1 MATYQ
6 ARIED
11 LIGTP
16 SAGAD
21 AQLLTDCLTDSA
33 KDIINLAPVNELWAL
48 SVLSADKT
56 SNGIT
61 LATTGIKL
69 LQVEREN
76 GVDGQ
81 YVICKEVPMS
91 YERKVQ
97 DLNSMFYPTKQE
109 PVFLRK
115 ENKIYVYPAPG
126 ADPNAFKFT
135 TVAFPSI
142 DYNESMGDN
151 VFPVDWDAALVYG
164 AALKCCSRLMS
175 DVTVEYNDAT
185 TKAQNLIDGSDM
197 AGDSNTAE
205 SAQYWLLD
213 EDIEMVNATIA
224 TASSELSRAQVL
236 LSKKQSLAQDIEHIK
251 VLYRSAIETIFP
263 SQNPQQQGS

>member
-1 MATYQ
+1 MANYQ
-6 ARIED
+6 VRIED

-16 SAGAD
+16 TVPD
-21 AQLLTDCLTDSA
+21 TQLLSDCLTDA
-33 KDIINLAPVNELWAL
+33 ARDIINLAPINQLWAL
-48 SVLSADKT
+48 SSISDDIT
-56 SNGIT
+56 SNGYS
-61 LATTGIKL
+61 LASKGIKI

-97 DLNSMFYPTKQE
+97 DVNSMFYPSTEE

-115 ENKIYVYPAPG
+115 TNQLYVYPAPG
-126 ADPNAFKFT
+126 ASPNAFKVV
-135 TVAFPSI
+135 TVDFPSI
-142 DYNESMGDN
+142 AHTQDISDN
-151 VFPVDWDAALVYG
+151 VFPRDWDAALVYG
-164 AALKCCSRLMS
+164 AALRCCSRLMS

-185 TKAQNLIDGSDM
+185 TKAQNLIDGTDM
-197 AGDSNTAE
+197 GGDTEAQ
-205 SAQYWLLD
+205 SAQYWLDD

-251 VLYRSAIETIFP
+251 VLYRGAIEAIFP
-263 SQNPQQQGS
+263 SPSPEQQGR

>member
-1 MATYQ
+1 MANYQ
-6 ARIED
+6 VRIEN

-16 SAGAD
+16 TAAD
-21 AQLLTDCLTDSA
+21 TQLLSDCLTDA
-33 KDIINLAPVNELWAL
+33 ARDIINLAPINQLWAL
-48 SVLSADKT
+48 SSISDDIT
-56 SNGIT
+56 SNGYS
-61 LATTGIKL
+61 LASKGIKI

-97 DLNSMFYPTKQE
+97 DVNSMFYPSTEE

-115 ENKIYVYPAPG
+115 TNQLYVYPAPG
-126 ADPNAFKFT
+126 ASPNAFKVV
-135 TVAFPSI
+135 TVDFPSI
-142 DYNESMGDN
+142 AHTQDISDN
-151 VFPVDWDAALVYG
+151 VFPRDWDAALVYG
-164 AALKCCSRLMS
+164 AALRCCSRLMS

-185 TKAQNLIDGSDM
+185 AKAQALIDETSMG
-197 AGDSNTAE
+197 GDSNTAE

-251 VLYRSAIETIFP
+251 VLYRGAIEAIFP
-263 SQNPQQQGS
+263 SPSPEQQGR

>member
-1 MATYQ
+1 MANYQ
-6 ARIED
+6 VRIEN

-16 SAGAD
+16 TAAD
-21 AQLLTDCLTDSA
+21 TQLLSDCLTDA
-33 KDIINLAPVNELWAL
+33 ARDIINLAPINQLWAL
-48 SVLSADKT
+48 SSISDDIT
-56 SNGIT
+56 SNGYS
-61 LATTGIKL
+61 LASKGIKI

-97 DLNSMFYPTKQE
+97 DVNSMFYPSTEE

-115 ENKIYVYPAPG
+115 TNQLYVYPAPG
-126 ADPNAFKFT
+126 ASPNAFKVV
-135 TVAFPSI
+135 TVDFPSI
-142 DYNESMGDN
+142 AHTQDISDN
-151 VFPVDWDAALVYG
+151 VFPRDWDAALVYG
-164 AALKCCSRLMS
+164 AALRCCSRLMS

-185 TKAQNLIDGSDM
+185 TKAQNLIDGTDM
-197 AGDSNTAE
+197 GGDTEAQ
-205 SAQYWLLD
+205 SAQYWLDD

-251 VLYRSAIETIFP
+251 VLYRGAIEAIFP
-263 SQNPQQQGS
+263 SPSPEQQGR

>member
-1 MATYQ
+1 MANYQ
-6 ARIED
+6 TRIES

-16 SAGAD
+16 TTPD
-21 AQLLTDCLTDSA
+21 TQLLSDCLTDA
-33 KDIINLAPVNELWAL
+33 ARDIINLAPINQLWAL
-48 SVLSADKT
+48 SSISDDIT
-56 SNGIT
+56 SNGYS
-61 LATTGIKL
+61 LASKGIKI

-81 YVICKEVPMS
+81 YVICKEAPMS

-97 DLNSMFYPTKQE
+97 DVNSMFYPSTEE

-115 ENKIYVYPAPG
+115 TNQVYVYPTPG
-126 ADPNAFKFT
+126 SSDDSFKVV
-135 TVAFPSI
+135 TVDFPSI
-142 DYNESMGDN
+142 AHTQDISDN
-151 VFPVDWDAALVYG
+151 AFPRDWDAALVYG
-164 AALKCCSRLMS
+164 AALRCCSRLMS

-185 TKAQNLIDGSDM
+185 AKAQALIDETSMG
-197 AGDSNTAE
+197 GDSTTAE

-251 VLYRSAIETIFP
+251 GLYRGAIEAIFP
-263 SQNPQQQGS
+263 SPSQDQQGR

>member
-1 MATYQ
+1 MANYQ
-6 ARIED
+6 VRIEN

-16 SAGAD
+16 TAAD
-21 AQLLTDCLTDSA
+21 TQLLSDCLTDA
-33 KDIINLAPVNELWAL
+33 ARDIINLAPINQLWAL
-48 SVLSADKT
+48 SSISDDIT
-56 SNGIT
+56 SNGYS
-61 LATTGIKL
+61 LASKGIKI

-97 DLNSMFYPTKQE
+97 DVNSMFYPSTEE

-115 ENKIYVYPAPG
+115 TNQLYVYPSPG
-126 ADPNAFKFT
+126 ASPNAFKVV
-135 TVAFPSI
+135 TVDFPSI
-142 DYNESMGDN
+142 AYTQDISDN
-151 VFPVDWDAALVYG
+151 VFPRDWDAALVYG
-164 AALKCCSRLMS
+164 AALRCCSRLMS

-185 TKAQNLIDGSDM
+185 TKAQNLIDGTDM
-197 AGDSNTAE
+197 GGDTEAQ
-205 SAQYWLLD
+205 SAQYWLDD

-251 VLYRSAIETIFP
+251 VLYRGAIEAIFP
-263 SQNPQQQGS
+263 SPSPEQQGR